1 MTKNDSGRITSCT
14 ITWKNSEDI
23 LSVVTRVLPKEIQI
37 RFYSG
42 ENLMFWKIWPLGD
55 QQKEILYNLLYK
67 CLEDWNRDN
76 YAPEGFDGPHW
87 QFKICTKG
95 SCLRTVAGAEA
106 PPPHGREISKIMAE
120 IIGEDNFYFFGHKV
134 NSVKYAK

>member
-55 QQKEILYNLLYK
+55 QQKEI
-67 CLEDWNRDN
+67 
-76 YAPEGFDGPHW
+76 
-87 QFKICTKG
+87 
-95 SCLRTVAGAEA
+95 
-106 PPPHGREISKIMAE
+106 
-120 IIGEDNFYFFGHKV
+120 
-134 NSVKYAK
+134 